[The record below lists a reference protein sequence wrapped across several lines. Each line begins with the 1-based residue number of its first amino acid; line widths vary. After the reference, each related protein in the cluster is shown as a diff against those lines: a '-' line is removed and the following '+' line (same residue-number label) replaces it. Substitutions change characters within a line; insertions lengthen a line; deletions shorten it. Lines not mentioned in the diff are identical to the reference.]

1 MQKLS
6 IPPEEFLTEYGSTLV
21 SLGKAD
27 EAITH
32 LKRSL
37 AARPTADAAVSLSQ
51 AFLQIGETPQA
62 VTNWELALKLNPV
75 AHRASEGLADVAL
88 REGDA
93 QKALEWLS
101 PLEENG
107 TLEPATAYLFQ
118 QIYQRLGDQKKAAVW
133 QARTAQLRKRNQ
145 VASVVERLQIEAPN
159 SYWAQI
165 ARAYRFAEAGNWSEA
180 ESVLQQVR
188 DDDTLH
194 PFVQQLTSAVK
205 ARAPLPPLEGIP
217 VQNF

>member
-133 QARTAQLRKRNQ
+133 QARTAQLAKAEPSSVRCRATANRSSEFVLGSNRARLSLRGGGELVGSRKC
-145 VASVVERLQIEAPN
+145 VA
-159 SYWAQI
+159 
-165 ARAYRFAEAGNWSEA
+165 AGS
-180 ESVLQQVR
+180 
-188 DDDTLH
+188 
-194 PFVQQLTSAVK
+194 
-205 ARAPLPPLEGIP
+205 
-217 VQNF
+217 